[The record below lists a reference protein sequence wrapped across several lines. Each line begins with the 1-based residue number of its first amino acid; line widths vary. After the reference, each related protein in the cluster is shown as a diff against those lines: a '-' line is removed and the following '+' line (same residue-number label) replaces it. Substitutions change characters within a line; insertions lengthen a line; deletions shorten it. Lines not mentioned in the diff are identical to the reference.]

1 MFNPESP
8 DKKFGKSSNSLI
20 SFIEKST
27 NHWHIKDIESRY
39 IYINKSLKQ
48 ALKIPNKYDIEGV
61 LDRELP
67 VDICQDLWP
76 QFIETDKKAVE
87 ENKTISSIEIHCY
100 GEGNLNNP
108 VPRFVEKTPLC
119 DDNNKVIG
127 TVCYGRM
134 IEIPTLLYYMNR
146 LNRKTIQFDAPN
158 DTFTKR
164 ELEVI
169 FWAQQRLSAKEIAQR
184 LDISHKTV
192 EGHFK
197 LIYKKADV
205 HSIFQ
210 LIEYCKHTGLDRY
223 IPIDFI
229 RKGVQLIN

>member
-1 MFNPESP
+1 MLSSV
-8 DKKFGKSSNSLI
+8 KKFAESTNSLI

-27 NHWHIKDIESRY
+27 NHWHIKDINSRY
-39 IYINKSLKQ
+39 IYINKSLQQ
-48 ALKIPNKYDIEGV
+48 ALKIPKKYDIEGA

-87 ENKTISSIEIHCY
+87 ENKTVSSIEIHCY
-100 GEGNLNNP
+100 GKGNLNDP
-108 VPRFVEKTPLC
+108 IPRFVEKTPLY

-169 FWAQQRLSAKEIAQR
+169 FWSQQRLTVKEIAKR
-184 LDISHKTV
+184 LDISPRTAEVHLKN
-192 EGHFK
+192 
-197 LIYKKADV
+197 IYRKADV
-205 HSIFQ
+205 HNVIH

-223 IPIDFI
+223 IPADFI
-229 RKGVQLIN
+229 RKGVQLID